1 MPTREEWV
9 LSAQRQTPRS
19 VDDSYRRGVALQSAE
34 RAKSVLDHPGWIY
47 FEQAV
52 QTELAEVTRQ
62 RDLLAASLLASL
74 EPSVETMRY
83 RLRHLDGLLIGLKYA
98 LELMPKAI
106 AEGSVQSEVASR

>member
-1 MPTREEWV
+1 MPTREEWIA
-9 LSAQRQTPRS
+9 LTQRHPKS
-19 VDDSYRRGVALQSAE
+19 VDDGYRRGIALQGAE
-34 RAKSVLDHPGWIY
+34 QAKSVLDHPGWAY

-52 QTELAEVTRQ
+52 RTEIAEVTRQ
-62 RDLLAASLLASL
+62 RELLTASLLSSL
-74 EPSVETMRY
+74 DSSLETMRY